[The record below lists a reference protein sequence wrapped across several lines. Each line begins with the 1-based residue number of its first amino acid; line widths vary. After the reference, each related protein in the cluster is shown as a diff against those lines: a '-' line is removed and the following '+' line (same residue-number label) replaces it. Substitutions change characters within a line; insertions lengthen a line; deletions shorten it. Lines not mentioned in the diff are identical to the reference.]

1 MTIKE
6 MRDNARACMIN
17 CKVCRECNGEAC
29 RAVMPG
35 PGGKGTGD
43 GFVRSYKKVQ
53 EVKLNM
59 DTIYD
64 ACEIDTS
71 MEMFGHTFKYPF
83 FSAPLASAT
92 SQYGAKYNDETFG
105 RAVAKGTRAAGIM
118 ALLPDGVDPMFQLSC
133 TIGREMGGFAV
144 PSIKPWPIEVMI
156 EKAHMAK
163 EAGCIAVFTDLDAAG
178 LSLVQNGPVK
188 VMPHGIKDIEKL
200 ALEAGVPVV
209 VKGVMTVAGARKCL
223 EAGAYGIVVSSHGGR
238 VQDQVPAPIEV
249 LPEIVDAV
257 GGKMKIFVDGALR
270 SGADVFKV
278 LAMGADCALIGRPY
292 AVAVYGGDAEG
303 VELYT
308 NSIGAQIREAMMMTG
323 CPSVKDINLTKV
335 RIPKD
340 F

>member
-1 MTIKE
+1 
-6 MRDNARACMIN
+6 
-17 CKVCRECNGEAC
+17 
-29 RAVMPG
+29 
-35 PGGKGTGD
+35 
-43 GFVRSYKKVQ
+43 
-53 EVKLNM
+53 
-59 DTIYD
+59 
-64 ACEIDTS
+64 
-71 MEMFGHTFKYPF
+71 
-83 FSAPLASAT
+83 LASAS
-92 SQYGAKYNDETFG
+92 SQYGPKYNDETFG
-105 RAVAKGTRAAGIM
+105 RAVAVGTRAAGIM
-118 ALLPDGVDPMFQLSC
+118 ALLPDGVDPMFQISC
-133 TIGREMGGFAV
+133 NIGKELGGFAV

-249 LPEIVDAV
+249 LPEIVEAV

-278 LAMGADCALIGRPY
+278 IAMGADCALIGRPY

-308 NSIGAQIREAMMMTG
+308 NSIGAQFREAMMMTG
-323 CPSVKDINLTKV
+323 CPAVKDINLTKV